1 MVWRKYIDT
10 YMCVYNGVHIALQLG
25 IECNTSRHLC
35 CLQAWLHVCGWLAET
50 PTGQMPC
57 LTQYYTEH
65 TNDLEACFQKHIALC
80 HVFLEIAFAEVPSDS
95 DLWVW
100 DMSSITVDSSRRP
113 PHTKFILAILVERL
127 WWLCV
132 GQRNNGFPCYIFLL
146 WFWSHARRCWTYFR
160 VQDLPIIRYHIF
172 LEASWRS
179 RTCLR

>member
-1 MVWRKYIDT
+1 MVWRTYIDT

-65 TNDLEACFQKHIALC
+65 SNNLRSMLSKAYCFVSCIS
-80 HVFLEIAFAEVPSDS
+80 EIAFAEVPSDS

-127 WWLCV
+127 WCLCV
-132 GQRNNGFPCYIFLL
+132 GQRNDGFPCYIRLL
-146 WFWSHARRCWTYFR
+146 CFWNRACRCWSHCR
-160 VQDLPIIRYHIF
+160 VQDQ
-172 LEASWRS
+172 
-179 RTCLR
+179 

>member
-1 MVWRKYIDT
+1 MLFAGLAA
-10 YMCVYNGVHIALQLG
+10 CV
-25 IECNTSRHLC
+25 
-35 CLQAWLHVCGWLAET
+35 WLASRDAYG
-50 PTGQMPC
+50 PNVMHSIIPN
-57 LTQYYTEH
+57 TQITW
-65 TNDLEACFQKHIALC
+65 EACFQKHIALC